1 MFIAYYFMNSYS
13 YNLLLTIT
21 NILLLISHGNV
32 LIINF
37 YFNDQFY
44 DQFLV
49 LIRRSRIDDADTK
62 NSNNRA
68 AI

>member
-44 DQFLV
+44 DKFLV

>member
-21 NILLLISHGNV
+21 NILLFISHGNV

-37 YFNDQFY
+37 YFNDEFY